1 MKLILAGVGCGTP
14 ATMTQEVA
22 AALSQADL
30 VIGAPRLLK
39 GLSGLS
45 ARLEPALSPEDILSR
60 IEALS
65 PESCC
70 VVYSGDTGFYSGAR
84 TLLPLLEAQE
94 IETRV
99 LPGISSVLCFAAA
112 LGRPWQDWAL
122 CSAHGVSCDPV
133 TAVMGGKP
141 VCFLTGGSQGP
152 DVLCRALQEAGLG
165 ALPVTVGERLSYP
178 DQRILATTAEKA
190 AQMKFNPL
198 SVLLCEAA
206 PRYPRRA
213 AGFPDEL
220 FLREQVPMTK
230 QLVRAGILALL
241 GPEPEEICWDVGS
254 GTGSVSV
261 ELSMQARRVYA
272 LERRSQAAAM
282 TRKNREKFCCW
293 NMTVLE
299 GQAPECLAQLP
310 PADKVFIGGSGGALG
325 EIVAAA
331 ISKNPRVRIVVSAIA
346 LETLEQARTALS
358 QAGCQVSV
366 HQIAVSRSD
375 RAAGL
380 TMLRGENPI
389 FLIAGQRP

>member
-84 TLLPLLEAQE
+84 TLLPLLEAQG

-152 DVLCRALQEAGLG
+152 DVLCRALREAGLG
-165 ALPVTVGERLSYP
+165 ALPSLWGKGSPTPTKGFWP
-178 DQRILATTAEKA
+178 
-190 AQMKFNPL
+190 
-198 SVLLCEAA
+198 
-206 PRYPRRA
+206 PRRRR
-213 AGFPDEL
+213 P
-220 FLREQVPMTK
+220 LR
-230 QLVRAGILALL
+230 
-241 GPEPEEICWDVGS
+241 
-254 GTGSVSV
+254 
-261 ELSMQARRVYA
+261 
-272 LERRSQAAAM
+272 
-282 TRKNREKFCCW
+282 
-293 NMTVLE
+293 
-299 GQAPECLAQLP
+299 
-310 PADKVFIGGSGGALG
+310 
-325 EIVAAA
+325 
-331 ISKNPRVRIVVSAIA
+331 
-346 LETLEQARTALS
+346 
-358 QAGCQVSV
+358 
-366 HQIAVSRSD
+366 
-375 RAAGL
+375 
-380 TMLRGENPI
+380 
-389 FLIAGQRP
+389 